1 MLVMKPSTKIVKLM
15 PLVWGFYSLGMGQ
28 KWLYIEKV
36 LFYLREYSL
45 LFIYSRGEI
54 N

>member
-1 MLVMKPSTKIVKLM
+1 MKPSTKIVKLM
-15 PLVWGFYSLGMGQ
+15 PSSCMGILFPWDGQ
-28 KWLYIEKV
+28 KGLYIEKV
-36 LFYLREYSL
+36 PFYLREYSL

>member
-1 MLVMKPSTKIVKLM
+1 MKPSTKIVKLM
-15 PLVWGFYSLGMGQ
+15 PSSCMGILFPWA
-28 KWLYIEKV
+28 KKAIYRKV
-36 LFYLREYSL
+36 PFYLREYSL